1 MLRRVYSQHLR
12 STGFQVM
19 VPHKVA
25 LQTYSTSQV
34 RSPSDTSID
43 TKKVPINLPQLL
55 GDSAFISD
63 RYSLIPALYNFI
75 NLAKQVSEIFRSLS
89 EATINPHEICKQAK
103 VTPPAAAV

>member
-1 MLRRVYSQHLR
+1 MRYWLPSN
-12 STGFQVM
+12 G
-19 VPHKVA
+19 
-25 LQTYSTSQV
+25 TSQGRAV
-34 RSPSDTSID
+34 DIQYLTSPFSVGHMYTID

-55 GDSAFISD
+55 SDFAFISD